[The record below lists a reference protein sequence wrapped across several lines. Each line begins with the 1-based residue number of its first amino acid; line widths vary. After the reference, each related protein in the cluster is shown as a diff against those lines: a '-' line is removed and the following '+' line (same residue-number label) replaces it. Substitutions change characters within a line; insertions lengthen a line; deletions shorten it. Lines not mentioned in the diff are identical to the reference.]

1 MPANSIR
8 RSDDNIEEKY
18 KKIAEAISK
27 NKVSNKF
34 GEFGKVASLN
44 EEDSSLMP
52 VFTSNYINFSSF
64 EKRVEKDQKTASLKN
79 DYLKERAAKRRI
91 LAGIDDIDLRD
102 FDEDDEEI
110 DIEDLLNEDEEEEEI
125 ICPYCDGINCHETPI
140 PPELQKLKIKICKCD
155 DCGKKF
161 KIGETRK
168 IETDEDKE
176 YIDPEIEK
184 DLPFAFHKKP
194 RRVKTQDIF
203 DENENYDSGEPDV
216 ISSIETIDRKS
227 VV

>member
-64 EKRVEKDQKTASLKN
+64 EKREIGRASCR
-79 DYLKERAAKRRI
+79 ER
-91 LAGIDDIDLRD
+91 
-102 FDEDDEEI
+102 
-110 DIEDLLNEDEEEEEI
+110 
-125 ICPYCDGINCHETPI
+125 
-140 PPELQKLKIKICKCD
+140 
-155 DCGKKF
+155 
-161 KIGETRK
+161 
-168 IETDEDKE
+168 
-176 YIDPEIEK
+176 
-184 DLPFAFHKKP
+184 
-194 RRVKTQDIF
+194 V
-203 DENENYDSGEPDV
+203 
-216 ISSIETIDRKS
+216 
-227 VV
+227 